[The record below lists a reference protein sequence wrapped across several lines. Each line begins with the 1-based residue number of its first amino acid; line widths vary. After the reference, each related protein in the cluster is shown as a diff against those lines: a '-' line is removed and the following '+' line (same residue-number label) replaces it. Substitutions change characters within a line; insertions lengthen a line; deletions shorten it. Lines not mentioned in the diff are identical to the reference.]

1 METQA
6 PMTTLSADD
15 HQVADRGAWL
25 AAHQAHL
32 AREKAFTREREAM
45 AAARRDLPWLEI
57 TEPYVFDTADGETD
71 LLGLFDIARRPEG
84 PASQLIVYHFMYGPD
99 WGDEGCPSCSFWAD
113 NYDGT
118 PIHLANRD
126 TAFTAISR
134 ASMEQI
140 TGYRTRMGWE
150 FPWVSSG
157 RSTFNHDFGVSATPE
172 QLEAGTASY
181 NLETAAPMGP
191 ESPGVSVFARDG
203 ERVFL
208 TYQVFARG
216 LDLFNGTYHLL
227 DLTPKGRDEAVLPWS
242 MAWLHR
248 HDAYPA

>member
-1 METQA
+1 MGDQ
-6 PMTTLSADD
+6 PPITTLSADD
-15 HQVADRGAWL
+15 HRVVDHETWL
-25 AAHQAHL
+25 EAQRDHL

-45 AAARRDLPWLEI
+45 AAARRELPWVEI
-57 TEPYVFDTADGETD
+57 TERYVFDTADGETD
-71 LLGLFDIARRPEG
+71 LVGLFGD
-84 PASQLIVYHFMYGPD
+84 ASQLIVYHFMYGPD

-113 NYDGT
+113 NYNGT

-126 TAFTAISR
+126 TAFAAISR
-134 ASMEQI
+134 ATMAQI
-140 TGYRTRMGWE
+140 TAYRTRMGWD

-157 RSTFNHDFGVSATPE
+157 RSSFNYDLGVSATPE
-172 QLEAGTASY
+172 ELDAGATTYNLGTA
-181 NLETAAPMGP
+181 TPMGP

-203 ERVFL
+203 DRVFL

-227 DLTPKGRDEAVLPWS
+227 DLTPKGRDEAALPWP

-248 HDAYPA
+248 HDDYPG